1 MKIVRMR
8 YSFDPK
14 INYDGLIACSQCYHR
29 ISIQHVVIHIDLGLN
44 LYAKSEMNVC
54 RQCFKELKKV
64 FERDK
69 ASNNKRHSQQARK
82 TKSA

>member
-1 MKIVRMR
+1 MKIVRIR
-8 YSFDPK
+8 YNFDPK
-14 INYDGLIACSQCYHR
+14 ISHDGLLTCSQCYHR
-29 ISIQHVVIHIDLGLN
+29 IAIQHVVILIDLGLH
-44 LYAKSEMNVC
+44 LYARSEMSVC